1 MKGEAIMKREVMQEL
16 IDKRQEQR
24 ADIYSIQR
32 QSETEFTING
42 HKYVLLSEYRDAFQT
57 EKLEERFSSILSKYD
72 YIVGDWGFDQLRL
85 KGFFSPEN
93 PLSQKTTSVDTIQDY
108 LYEYCNFGCAYFV
121 IKNLEVKIP
130 KPEHQSKKPTH
141 KRSSNNNNR
150 SQAKTNVK
158 NTTVKHTS
166 GNTTG
171 HKKNTNN
178 ANNKNNAKSQK
189 PRVKNT
195 DPKGNNQN
203 QRARNTKPV
212 KPQIKE
218 RETKIKTTSLGERK
232 DQTAT
237 RVAGN
242 QKTKQKFV
250 IRHK

>member
-150 SQAKTNVK
+150 SQTKTNVK
-158 NTTVKHTS
+158 NTT

-189 PRVKNT
+189 PRVKNI
-195 DPKGNNQN
+195 DPKGNNHN